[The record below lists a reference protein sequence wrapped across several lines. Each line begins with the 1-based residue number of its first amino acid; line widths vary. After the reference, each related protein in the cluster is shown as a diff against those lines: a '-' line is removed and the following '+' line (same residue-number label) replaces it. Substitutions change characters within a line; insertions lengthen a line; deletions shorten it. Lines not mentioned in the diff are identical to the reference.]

1 MSNKYYLPWFLLG
14 RNRFCLFSW
23 KKGMACLPN
32 ILMGSH
38 SIFCCPFF
46 AVPHLPPEFSPFFAS
61 TSSRLLPLSASSR
74 LWRCGEGNTGKSTLW
89 DGGLFISPLCS
100 EVIYIYVYIYTWEY
114 IKSVRP
120 NILKCV
126 NVSLTTHCEVLPPQN
141 PTWCQNGNRPASALD
156 LLLVVTSIVLLYV
169 TSWVR
174 TFWLLTAISIS
185 LTYYESNIWLSPKLS
200 TYAPWCT

>member
-1 MSNKYYLPWFLLG
+1 MSAKYFNG
-14 RNRFCLFSW
+14 VTF
-23 KKGMACLPN
+23 
-32 ILMGSH
+32 H
-38 SIFCCPFF
+38 FF
-46 AVPHLPPEFSPFFAS
+46 AVHFLLCRVFLQNSPPFLPPPPPDFSPSLPPRACEDVGKEILG
-61 TSSRLLPLSASSR
+61 SRH
-74 LWRCGEGNTGKSTLW
+74 CGM
-89 DGGLFISPLCS
+89 
-100 EVIYIYVYIYTWEY
+100 EVFSLALYVQKLYIYIYTWEC
-114 IKSVRP
+114 IKSVRQ
-120 NILKCV
+120 NILICV
-126 NVSLTTHCEVLPPQN
+126 HVSLTTHCEVLPPQN